1 MYEIQEFSRDGVQLL
16 IQVLGKPLTAGG
28 GGGGEGV
35 GRGSGFALF
44 ICVDSSR
51 PVKEISVMSGRVFLG

>member
-16 IQVLGKPLTAGG
+16 IQVLGKPLTAGV
-28 GGGGEGV
+28 GGGE
-35 GRGSGFALF
+35 GSGFALF

>member
-1 MYEIQEFSRDGVQLL
+1 MKFRSFPGTGPIAYSSSRETSNSGD
-16 IQVLGKPLTAGG
+16 
-28 GGGGEGV
+28 GGGEG
-35 GRGSGFALF
+35 SEFALF